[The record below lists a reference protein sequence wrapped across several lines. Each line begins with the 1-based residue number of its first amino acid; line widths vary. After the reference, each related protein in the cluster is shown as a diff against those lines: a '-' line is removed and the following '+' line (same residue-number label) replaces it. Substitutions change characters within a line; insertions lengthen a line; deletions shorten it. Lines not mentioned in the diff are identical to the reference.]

1 MQHGLHTNSS
11 GLTLLL
17 QNIIE
22 IQIKLASQKQNKSG
36 NYSDSHMGTFVDG
49 EEIAATIKNDRVTE
63 KTKRPNTNRCS
74 YQQYWNEHRDYKDTI
89 ICKSHWKKSSTS
101 YFPYVTRNY
110 RVQWSSSHKHSC
122 ASLRGIFSSVFIT
135 WFVTRPWFLICL
147 SILEASALRQWTNE
161 FIFYHEVT
169 SHLYTCHILYTSG
182 RHCL

>member
-22 IQIKLASQKQNKSG
+22 ILIKLASQKQNKSG

-74 YQQYWNEHRDYKDTI
+74 
-89 ICKSHWKKSSTS
+89 
-101 YFPYVTRNY
+101 
-110 RVQWSSSHKHSC
+110 
-122 ASLRGIFSSVFIT
+122 
-135 WFVTRPWFLICL
+135 
-147 SILEASALRQWTNE
+147 
-161 FIFYHEVT
+161 
-169 SHLYTCHILYTSG
+169 
-182 RHCL
+182 